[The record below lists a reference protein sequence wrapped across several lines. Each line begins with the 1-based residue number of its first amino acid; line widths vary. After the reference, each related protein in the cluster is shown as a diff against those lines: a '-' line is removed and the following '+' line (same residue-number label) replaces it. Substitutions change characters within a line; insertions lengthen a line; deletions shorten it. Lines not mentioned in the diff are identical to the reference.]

1 MTRSRRSGMTL
12 VEVLAVVVIL
22 GLLAGILLL
31 GFSSTF
37 GRAKT
42 ELAKTGIGVVAG
54 KVELYR
60 IERSEYPGNDM
71 GLKALTDG
79 QATPSASFYL
89 AADKI
94 IDPWGRPYLY
104 VAPGPNGLPF
114 EVLTLGADGQ
124 VGGDGENS
132 DVSSANLRDAKSSGA
147 PVAGGS
153 GQSGGTPTSSSAS
166 GGQG

>member
-1 MTRSRRSGMTL
+1 MSRTRRSGMTL

-22 GLLAGILLL
+22 GLLASVLLL

-60 IERSEYPGNDM
+60 IERSEYPANDS
-71 GLKALTDG
+71 GLKALTD
-79 QATPSASFYL
+79 ATPSASFYL

-104 VAPGPNGLPF
+104 MAPGPNGLPF
-114 EVLTLGADGQ
+114 EILTLGADGQ
-124 VGGDGENS
+124 IGGDGENA
-132 DVSSANLRDAKSSGA
+132 DVSSANLRDTKTGGTAGAGGGA
-147 PVAGGS
+147 PSGGASPGAGS
-153 GQSGGTPTSSSAS
+153 GSGGT
-166 GGQG
+166 G